1 MKDNCRKFKK
11 IALASGC
18 SPAPLLAALL
28 IPVFWGCY
36 PAAGQSPAVEE
47 LRTADQVRRLSAE
60 QAARQMPVRLQGV
73 VTFFDENLYSRFVQD
88 GTAGI
93 YLQSTNLPPLTAGQ
107 LIEVEGMTGPGE
119 YAPVVVPTQVKVVG
133 EGQWPAA
140 KPVSIEQLVS
150 GQEDSQFVEVVGI
163 ARAVRFEAESQYYLI
178 DLVTGGERFT
188 AYMKKLPVPETE
200 ELIDS
205 IVKVR
210 GVCSTL
216 FNRQRQLFGF
226 RLLVP
231 RPTDLVIEKPAPD
244 NPFAIPTQPIDS
256 LLRFTPLG
264 TYGHRVKIAGTV
276 IYQEP
281 GIALFIQDETGG
293 LYAQTKQRTA
303 LQVGDRVEI
312 LGFSAKGDYTP
323 MLQDAMYRKVGTGK
337 APEPDPVDLD
347 EILKG
352 THDCHLVRLK
362 ANLLDRTQRG
372 REQFL
377 VLETGGFVFHGYLGQ
392 GDGDTGFA
400 QVQNGS
406 EVVVTGICLIERGSS
421 WLAGANWRAKSFR
434 LLLRSPAD
442 VVILKSP
449 PWWTQGTLVQRVG
462 ISSVVVLVG
471 LVLIDILRRRGQQ
484 RRTPA
489 PESAPRVN

>member
-1 MKDNCRKFKK
+1 MKVNFKNFK
-11 IALASGC
+11 ITPHLSGR
-18 SPAPLLAALL
+18 SPAARLVAILPLIIL
-28 IPVFWGCY
+28 GCF
-36 PAAGQSPAVEE
+36 PAAGQSPAAEE
-47 LRTADQVRRLSAE
+47 LRTADQVRRLTAE
-60 QAARQMPVRLQGV
+60 QAGRQVPVRLQGV

-88 GTAGI
+88 QTAGI
-93 YLQSTNLPPLTAGQ
+93 YLQSSNLPPLAAGQ
-107 LIEVEGMTGPGE
+107 LIEVEGVTGPGE
-119 YAPVVVPTQVKVVG
+119 YAPVVMPTQVKVLG
-133 EGQWPAA
+133 EGQFPIA

-163 ARAVRFEAESQYYLI
+163 VRAVRFEAESQCYLI

-188 AYMKKLPVPETE
+188 AYLKELPPEKE

-205 IVKVR
+205 TVKVR

-231 RPTDLVIEKPAPD
+231 RPTDLVIEKPAPG
-244 NPFAIPTQPIDS
+244 NPFAIPTQTIDS

-264 TYGHRVKIAGTV
+264 TYGHRVKAAGTV

-281 GIALFIQDETGG
+281 GIALFVQDETGG
-293 LYAQTKQRTA
+293 MYAQTKQRTA

-312 LGFSAKGDYTP
+312 LGFTAKGDYTP
-323 MLQDAMYRKVGTGK
+323 MLQDAVYRKVGTGK

-347 EILKG
+347 ELLKG

-377 VLETGGFVFHGYLGQ
+377 VLETGGFIFHGYLGQ
-392 GDGDTGFA
+392 GDSGTGFA
-400 QVQNGS
+400 HVQNGS
-406 EVVVTGICLIERGSS
+406 EVAVTGICLIERGSS

-442 VVILKSP
+442 VVVLKSP

-462 ISSVVVLVG
+462 IGSVVVLAG
-471 LVLIDILRRRGQQ
+471 LVLIDILRRRGRQ